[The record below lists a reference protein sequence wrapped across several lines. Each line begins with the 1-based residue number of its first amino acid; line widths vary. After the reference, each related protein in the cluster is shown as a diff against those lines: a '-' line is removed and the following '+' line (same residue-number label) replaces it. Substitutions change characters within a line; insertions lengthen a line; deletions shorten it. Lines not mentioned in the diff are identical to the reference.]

1 MFTYKRTPFIAI
13 FMALGI
19 FLGTLFIVQDPIR
32 PFTTI
37 QLILL
42 YAFCY
47 LPALG
52 IAMLFDP
59 APQDAKQR
67 FLKINFY
74 EQKVTKL

>member
-13 FMALGI
+13 FLALGI
-19 FLGTLFIVQDPIR
+19 LSCVVSFIEEPLR
-32 PFTTI
+32 PFTTL
-37 QLILL
+37 QLVIL
-42 YAFCY
+42 YFFSY

-59 APQDAKQR
+59 APQDAKKR